1 MDQIRA
7 QIRAVLNGDAR
18 AFAKLVDQHKRL
30 VSHIVFRLIPA
41 ESDRED
47 LCQDV
52 FLKVYQNLDGF
63 HFNAKLSTWIAR
75 IAYNTCLNFLDK
87 KRESLYEDLA
97 PVGETLDSL
106 PVDNDRPDTI
116 TEQRQQAVRLC
127 EEIDQL
133 PVQYGLILS
142 LYHLQD
148 MSYAE
153 IGRILSMPDGT
164 VKSYLFRARRLLK
177 ERLVSRAAE
186 EKDYVCA
193 VNI

>member
-177 ERLVSRAAE
+177 ERLVSRATE

-193 VNI
+193 VSI